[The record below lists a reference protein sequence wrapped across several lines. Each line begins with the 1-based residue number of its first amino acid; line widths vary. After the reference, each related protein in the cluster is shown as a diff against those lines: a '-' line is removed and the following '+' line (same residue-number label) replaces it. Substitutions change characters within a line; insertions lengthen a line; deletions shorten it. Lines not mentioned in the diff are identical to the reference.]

1 MFIEK
6 SGVGVHFILDFARF
20 QVKVKIREIES
31 ECEGGD
37 EEGLF
42 VVHVLV
48 MPVVLL
54 FIDHGSQG
62 HEVVFISQCAAP
74 DAFSAQGA
82 VLDFASGKRDGPIVA
97 VHHHGSI
104 EDGAKS
110 HGLDFPDLSY
120 RRRSHGE

>member
-1 MFIEK
+1 
-6 SGVGVHFILDFARF
+6 
-20 QVKVKIREIES
+20 
-31 ECEGGD
+31 
-37 EEGLF
+37 
-42 VVHVLV
+42 

-120 RRRSHGE
+120 RRRSHGGVEFYGAHGVQFEHGAVSGASRGA